1 MEALTKIKSRQLAIA
16 DEMLH
21 DSRNPAL
28 DARALNA
35 RLVHYRRQLI
45 STTSDLGVAIASLD
59 TDITLPLETL
69 G

>member
-1 MEALTKIKSRQLAIA
+1 METLTKIRNRQLAIA

-28 DARALNA
+28 DVKALNA
-35 RLVHYRRQLI
+35 RLIHYRRQILA
-45 STTSDLGVAIASLD
+45 TTSELGSAIAELD
-59 TDITLPLETL
+59 TDITLPMETL

>member
-1 MEALTKIKSRQLAIA
+1 MEELTKIKNRQLAIA
-16 DEMLH
+16 AEMLY

-28 DARALNA
+28 DATALNS
-35 RLVHYRRQLI
+35 RLIHYRRQI
-45 STTSDLGVAIASLD
+45 MTTAIELGQAIATLD